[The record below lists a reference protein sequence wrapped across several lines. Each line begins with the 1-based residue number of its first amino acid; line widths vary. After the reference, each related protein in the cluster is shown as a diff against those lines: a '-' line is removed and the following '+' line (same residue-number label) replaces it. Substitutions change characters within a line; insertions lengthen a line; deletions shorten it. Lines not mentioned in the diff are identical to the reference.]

1 MEGHSVYLVIC
12 LAFVV
17 NAFPDDHDIPA
28 RISTYVPDVDLAPPG
43 RQEEMIGSME
53 ANELLNILGLSKE
66 TIPSSTRELSSSSLS
81 STSSSERN
89 HFAHPFMVNLYN
101 SLADPMSGLTF
112 GRRPYNATKIR
123 AVPEG
128 GEYCPLGPCRHLSY
142 CPDRMIESSTYHMA
156 LNVKFVFFVGLKF
169 VCVHMISPHNH
180 FIAFK
185 EISSF
190 IRSF

>member
-17 NAFPDDHDIPA
+17 NAFPYDHDIPA

-81 STSSSERN
+81 SSSSERN
-89 HFAHPFMVNLYN
+89 RFAHPFMVNLYN

-142 CPDRMIESSTYHMA
+142 CPDRSIESSTYHKA
-156 LNVKFVFFVGLKF
+156 LNVKLGFSLGLN
-169 VCVHMISPHNH
+169 CLRPHD
-180 FIAFK
+180 
-185 EISSF
+185 
-190 IRSF
+190 